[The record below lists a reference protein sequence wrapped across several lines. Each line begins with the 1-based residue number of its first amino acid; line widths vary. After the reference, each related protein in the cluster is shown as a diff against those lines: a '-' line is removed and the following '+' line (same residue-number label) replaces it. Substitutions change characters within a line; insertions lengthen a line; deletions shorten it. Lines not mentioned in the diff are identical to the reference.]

1 MKLGVEFPDFVV
13 VAEGHRID
21 DIAEYV
27 GIQSGAFDIK
37 QGGQVIGDA
46 EMIALHQINR
56 SSPKQS
62 VLYVAKIGGILTGEV
77 GVYVEFF
84 DEFIELQTP
93 IQRQALLSPSI

>member
-27 GIQSGAFDIK
+27 GIQSGAFHVE
-37 QGGQVIGDA
+37 QGSQVIGNA
-46 EMIALHQINR
+46 QMIVLHQINR

-62 VLYVAKIGGILTGEV
+62 VLYVAKIGCIHSGEV
-77 GVYVEFF
+77 GVYVDFF
-84 DEFIELQTP
+84 DEFIELKTP